1 MVANP
6 KLEAHL
12 RYRSLSHKFLN
23 LAYKAANYPEC
34 CLMLDNG
41 LDCLDAQ
48 LEDKLIALIAPM
60 KNSCN
65 DQENVEPNVQQRNN
79 LVSAAQL
86 KKKEVQPKSSKR
98 KKSWIDKLQKR
109 KPKPAKSTKQTK
121 KAAKV
126 FVPLNLHTLTCYCHS
141 FIK

>member
-1 MVANP
+1 
-6 KLEAHL
+6 
-12 RYRSLSHKFLN
+12 
-23 LAYKAANYPEC
+23 
-34 CLMLDNG
+34 MLDNG

-121 KAAKV
+121 KQQSYL
-126 FVPLNLHTLTCYCHS
+126 FH
-141 FIK
+141 